1 MPAPQHA
8 SFSLLIYYRLAVAAA
23 DDDDGNGD
31 GNGNAG
37 NSGGGAITIIIEWH
51 CSVSL
56 TLLCNTTSATTS
68 VLIHTDTHTRLSLT
82 DLVLT
87 ECLSVWGT
95 QTEKEE
101 KE

>member
-8 SFSLLIYYRLAVAAA
+8 SFSLLIYYRLAAADDAA

-37 NSGGGAITIIIEWH
+37 NSGGGGGAITIIIEWH

-56 TLLCNTTSATTS
+56 TLLCNTTTAITS
-68 VLIHTDTHTRLSLT
+68 VLIHTDTHA
-82 DLVLT
+82 
-87 ECLSVWGT
+87 CL
-95 QTEKEE
+95 
-101 KE
+101 